1 MSTGSCLALPGY
13 HSLQLFVKKLQME
26 EEDDQGEGGHH
37 FILRAAACLDDS
49 QWTANF
55 YQVFLSKKNYQVD
68 YKNRMGLKLPAE

>member
-37 FILRAAACLDDS
+37 FIHRAAACLDDS

-55 YQVFLSKKNYQVD
+55 YQVFLSKK
-68 YKNRMGLKLPAE
+68 KLPGGLQEQNGPKITS